1 MPRLL
6 FLFFLSLLHTPLFA
20 QSTTGEKLL
29 IGPTL
34 GLNASTT
41 SISQVFITD
50 NKYGFNVGV
59 KAKYPL
65 GKRLML
71 NSLLVYTQKGSSG
84 QYSDWDEEFSY
95 LELPVFLSYA
105 LGKEATRFYPL
116 VGIQQGY
123 LLRARTSLSTL
134 GGLPVPT
141 SSAEA
146 YRYELGL
153 SVGIG
158 SQFQVSSKSS
168 LFLDIRYASGLTNI
182 WKGSGLFTRQDGF
195 YPAYYNTV
203 FSFNTG
209 VLF

>member
-123 LLRARTSLSTL
+123 LLRAKTSLST
-134 GGLPVPT
+134 
-141 SSAEA
+141 
-146 YRYELGL
+146 
-153 SVGIG
+153 VGA
-158 SQFQVSSKSS
+158 SQFLLLPLRRTATS
-168 LFLDIRYASGLTNI
+168 
-182 WKGSGLFTRQDGF
+182 
-195 YPAYYNTV
+195 
-203 FSFNTG
+203 
-209 VLF
+209 